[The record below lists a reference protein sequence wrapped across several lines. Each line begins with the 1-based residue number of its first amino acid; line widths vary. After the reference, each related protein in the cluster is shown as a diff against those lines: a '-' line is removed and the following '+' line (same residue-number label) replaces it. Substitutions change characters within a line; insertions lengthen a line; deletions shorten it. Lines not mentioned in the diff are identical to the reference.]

1 MRKLRIIIAEDEPI
15 ILEMYK
21 NIVGKREDYE
31 IIGTATNGKE
41 EEELINT
48 TKPDVVITD
57 NQMPIQNGIDVI
69 EKVYNSDL
77 VYKPKFILITGDYRD
92 RNFLD
97 KCERLQVERV
107 MGKPVNYDSLDFL
120 LTDLK
125 VIIEDETPSFVGR
138 NSEGWREM
146 YMNKEIVDL
155 KKYFTNEEF
164 DLFRKLGIEIK
175 DKIYTEYE
183 IELINNSLYDYYY
196 SEDMS
201 EDEKSQVKSLEE
213 TGVTREQYNNLLN
226 KIEQINEEYEF

>member
-41 EEELINT
+41 EEELIYT
-48 TKPDVVITD
+48 IKPDVVITD

-92 RNFLD
+92 RSFLD
-97 KCERLQVERV
+97 KCEKLQVERV

-125 VIIEDETPSFVGR
+125 VIIEDETPNFVGK

-201 EDEKSQVKSLEE
+201 EDEKNQVKSLEE

>member
-41 EEELINT
+41 EEELIYT
-48 TKPDVVITD
+48 IKPDVVITD

-92 RNFLD
+92 RSFLD
-97 KCERLQVERV
+97 KCEKLQVERV

-125 VIIEDETPSFVGR
+125 VIIEDETPSFVGK

-155 KKYFTNEEF
+155 KKYFNNEEF

-183 IELINNSLYDYYY
+183 IELINNSLYEYYY

-201 EDEKSQVKSLEE
+201 EDEKNQVKSLEE

>member
-48 TKPDVVITD
+48 TKPDIVITD

-92 RNFLD
+92 RSFLD
-97 KCERLQVERV
+97 KCEKLQVERV

-125 VIIEDETPSFVGR
+125 VIIEDETPSFVGK

-201 EDEKSQVKSLEE
+201 EDEKNQVKSLEE

>member
-41 EEELINT
+41 EEELIYT

-97 KCERLQVERV
+97 KCEKLQVERV

-125 VIIEDETPSFVGR
+125 VIIEDETPSFVGK

>member
-41 EEELINT
+41 EEDLINA

-92 RNFLD
+92 RSFLD
-97 KCERLQVERV
+97 KCEKLQVERV
-107 MGKPVNYDSLDFL
+107 MGKPVNYDSLDFI

-125 VIIEDETPSFVGR
+125 VIIEDETPSFVGK

-183 IELINNSLYDYYY
+183 IELINNSLYEYYY

-201 EDEKSQVKSLEE
+201 EDEKNQVKSLEE

>member
-41 EEELINT
+41 EEELIYT
-48 TKPDVVITD
+48 IKPDVVITD

-92 RNFLD
+92 RSFLD
-97 KCERLQVERV
+97 KCEKLQVERV

-125 VIIEDETPSFVGR
+125 VIIEDETPSFVGK

-155 KKYFTNEEF
+155 KKYFNNEEF

-175 DKIYTEYE
+175 DTIYTEYE

>member
-41 EEELINT
+41 EEDLINA

-92 RNFLD
+92 RSFLD
-97 KCERLQVERV
+97 KCEKLQVERV

-125 VIIEDETPSFVGR
+125 VIIEDETPSFVGK

-183 IELINNSLYDYYY
+183 IELINNSLYEYYY

-201 EDEKSQVKSLEE
+201 EDEKNQVKSLEE

>member
-41 EEELINT
+41 EEELINA

-107 MGKPVNYDSLDFL
+107 MGKPVNYNSLDFL

-125 VIIEDETPSFVGR
+125 VIIEDETPSFVGK

-183 IELINNSLYDYYY
+183 IELINNSLYEYYY

-201 EDEKSQVKSLEE
+201 EDEKNQVKSLEE

>member
-41 EEELINT
+41 EEELIYT

-77 VYKPKFILITGDYRD
+77 AYKPKFILITGDYRD

-97 KCERLQVERV
+97 KCEKLQVERV

-125 VIIEDETPSFVGR
+125 VIIEDETPNFVGKK
-138 NSEGWREM
+138 SEGWREM

-201 EDEKSQVKSLEE
+201 EDEKNQVKSLEE

>member
-15 ILEMYK
+15 ILKMYK

-107 MGKPVNYDSLDFL
+107 MGKPVNYNSLDFL

-125 VIIEDETPSFVGR
+125 VIIEDETPSFVGK

-201 EDEKSQVKSLEE
+201 EDEKNQVKSLEE

>member
-92 RNFLD
+92 RSFLD
-97 KCERLQVERV
+97 KCEKLQVERV
-107 MGKPVNYDSLDFL
+107 MGKPVNYDSLDFI

-125 VIIEDETPSFVGR
+125 VIIEDETPSFVGK

-155 KKYFTNEEF
+155 KKYFNNEEF

-183 IELINNSLYDYYY
+183 IELINNSLYEYYY

-201 EDEKSQVKSLEE
+201 EDEKNQVKSLEE

>member
-125 VIIEDETPSFVGR
+125 VIIEDETPSFVGK

-201 EDEKSQVKSLEE
+201 EDEKNQVKSLEE

>member
-92 RNFLD
+92 RDFLD

-125 VIIEDETPSFVGR
+125 VIIEDETPSFVGK

-183 IELINNSLYDYYY
+183 IELINNSLYEYYY

-201 EDEKSQVKSLEE
+201 EDEKNQVKSLEE

>member
-41 EEELINT
+41 EEELIYT
-48 TKPDVVITD
+48 IKPDVVITD

-92 RNFLD
+92 RSFLD
-97 KCERLQVERV
+97 KCEKLQVERV

-125 VIIEDETPSFVGR
+125 VIIEDETPNFVGK

-155 KKYFTNEEF
+155 KKYFNNEEF

-183 IELINNSLYDYYY
+183 IELINNSLYEYYY

-201 EDEKSQVKSLEE
+201 EDEKNQVKSLEE

>member
-41 EEELINT
+41 EEELIYT

-92 RNFLD
+92 RSFLD
-97 KCERLQVERV
+97 KCEKLQVERV

-125 VIIEDETPSFVGR
+125 VIIEDETPSFVGK
-138 NSEGWREM
+138 NSEGWRDM

-155 KKYFTNEEF
+155 KKYFSNEEF

-201 EDEKSQVKSLEE
+201 EDEKKQVKSLEE

>member
-92 RNFLD
+92 RSFLD
-97 KCERLQVERV
+97 KCEKLQVERV

-125 VIIEDETPSFVGR
+125 VIIEDETPSFVGK

-183 IELINNSLYDYYY
+183 IELINNSLYEYYY

-201 EDEKSQVKSLEE
+201 EDEKNQVKSLEE

>member
-21 NIVGKREDYE
+21 NIVDKREDYE

-41 EEELINT
+41 EEELIYT

-97 KCERLQVERV
+97 KCEKLQVERV

-125 VIIEDETPSFVGR
+125 VIIEDETPNFVGK

-183 IELINNSLYDYYY
+183 IELINNSLYEYYY

-201 EDEKSQVKSLEE
+201 EDEKNQVKSLEE

>member
-41 EEELINT
+41 EEELIYT

-97 KCERLQVERV
+97 KCEKLQVERV

-125 VIIEDETPSFVGR
+125 VIIEDETPNFVGK

-183 IELINNSLYDYYY
+183 IELINNSLYEYYY

-201 EDEKSQVKSLEE
+201 EDEKNQVKSLEE

>member
-21 NIVGKREDYE
+21 NIVDKREDYE

-41 EEELINT
+41 EEELIYT

-97 KCERLQVERV
+97 KCEKLQVERV

-125 VIIEDETPSFVGR
+125 VIIEDETPNFVGK

-201 EDEKSQVKSLEE
+201 EDEKKQVKSLEE

>member
-125 VIIEDETPSFVGR
+125 VIIEDETPNFVGK

-146 YMNKEIVDL
+146 YMNKEIVNL
-155 KKYFTNEEF
+155 KKYFNNEEF

>member
-97 KCERLQVERV
+97 KCEKLQVERV

-125 VIIEDETPSFVGR
+125 VIIEDETPSFVGK

>member
-15 ILEMYK
+15 ILKMYK

-41 EEELINT
+41 EEELIYT

-97 KCERLQVERV
+97 KCEKLQVERV

-125 VIIEDETPSFVGR
+125 VIIEDETPNFVGK

-201 EDEKSQVKSLEE
+201 EDEKKQVKSLEE

>member
-48 TKPDVVITD
+48 TKPDIVITD

-92 RNFLD
+92 RSFLD
-97 KCERLQVERV
+97 KCEKLQVERV

-125 VIIEDETPSFVGR
+125 VIIEDETPSFVGK

-201 EDEKSQVKSLEE
+201 EDEKNQVKSLEE
-213 TGVTREQYNNLLN
+213 TGVTREEYNNLLN

>member
-41 EEELINT
+41 EEDLINA

-92 RNFLD
+92 RSFLD
-97 KCERLQVERV
+97 KCEKLQVERV

-125 VIIEDETPSFVGR
+125 VIIEDETPSFVGK
-138 NSEGWREM
+138 NSGGWREM

-155 KKYFTNEEF
+155 KKY
-164 DLFRKLGIEIK
+164 
-175 DKIYTEYE
+175 
-183 IELINNSLYDYYY
+183 YY

-201 EDEKSQVKSLEE
+201 EDEKNQVKSLEE

>member
-41 EEELINT
+41 EEELIYT
-48 TKPDVVITD
+48 IKPDVVITD

-92 RNFLD
+92 RSFLD
-97 KCERLQVERV
+97 KCEKLQVERV

-125 VIIEDETPSFVGR
+125 VIIEDETPSFVGK

-201 EDEKSQVKSLEE
+201 EDEKNQVKSLEE
-213 TGVTREQYNNLLN
+213 TGVTREEYNNLLN

>member
-125 VIIEDETPSFVGR
+125 VIIEDETPSFVGK

-175 DKIYTEYE
+175 NKIYTEYE

-201 EDEKSQVKSLEE
+201 EDEKNQVKSLEE

>member
-92 RNFLD
+92 RSFLD
-97 KCERLQVERV
+97 KCEKLQVERV

-125 VIIEDETPSFVGR
+125 VIIEDETPSFVGK
-138 NSEGWREM
+138 NSDGWREM

-201 EDEKSQVKSLEE
+201 ENEKNQVKSLEE

>member
-57 NQMPIQNGIDVI
+57 NQMPMQNGIDVI
-69 EKVYNSDL
+69 EKIYNSDL
-77 VYKPKFILITGDYRD
+77 AYKPKFILITGDYRD
-92 RNFLD
+92 RSFLD
-97 KCERLQVERV
+97 KCEKLQVERV
-107 MGKPVNYDSLDFL
+107 MGKPVNYDSLDFI

-125 VIIEDETPSFVGR
+125 VIIEDETPSFVGK

-155 KKYFTNEEF
+155 KKYFNNEEF

-183 IELINNSLYDYYY
+183 IELINNSLYEYYY

-201 EDEKSQVKSLEE
+201 EDEKNQVKSLEE

>member
-41 EEELINT
+41 EEELINA

-125 VIIEDETPSFVGR
+125 VIIEDETPSFVGK

-201 EDEKSQVKSLEE
+201 EDEKNQVKSLEE

>member
-41 EEELINT
+41 EEELIYT
-48 TKPDVVITD
+48 AKPDVVITD

-97 KCERLQVERV
+97 KCEKLQVERV

-125 VIIEDETPSFVGR
+125 VIIEDETPSFVGK

-155 KKYFTNEEF
+155 KKYFNNEEF

-183 IELINNSLYDYYY
+183 IELINNSLYEYYY

-201 EDEKSQVKSLEE
+201 EDEKNQVKSLEE

>member
-41 EEELINT
+41 EEELIYT

-92 RNFLD
+92 RSFLD
-97 KCERLQVERV
+97 KCEKLQVERV

-125 VIIEDETPSFVGR
+125 VIIEDETPNFVGK

-146 YMNKEIVDL
+146 YINKEIVDL

-175 DKIYTEYE
+175 DKLYTEYE

-201 EDEKSQVKSLEE
+201 EDEKNQVKSLEE

>member
-92 RNFLD
+92 RSFLD

-125 VIIEDETPSFVGR
+125 VIIEDETPSFVGK

>member
-41 EEELINT
+41 EEELINA

-69 EKVYNSDL
+69 EKIYNSDL

-92 RNFLD
+92 RSFLD
-97 KCERLQVERV
+97 KCEKLQVERV
-107 MGKPVNYDSLDFL
+107 MGKPVNYDSLDFI

-125 VIIEDETPSFVGR
+125 VIIEDETPSFVGK

-155 KKYFTNEEF
+155 KKYFNNEEF

-201 EDEKSQVKSLEE
+201 EDEKNQVKSLEE

>member
-41 EEELINT
+41 EEELIYT
-48 TKPDVVITD
+48 IKPDVVITD

-125 VIIEDETPSFVGR
+125 VIIEDETPSFVGK

>member
-41 EEELINT
+41 EEELIYT

-92 RNFLD
+92 RSFLD
-97 KCERLQVERV
+97 KCEKLQVERV

-125 VIIEDETPSFVGR
+125 VIIEDETPSFVGK
-138 NSEGWREM
+138 NSEGWRDM

-201 EDEKSQVKSLEE
+201 EDEKNQVKSLEE

>member
-41 EEELINT
+41 EEELIYT

-69 EKVYNSDL
+69 EKIYNSDL

-92 RNFLD
+92 RSFLD
-97 KCERLQVERV
+97 KCEKLQVERV

-125 VIIEDETPSFVGR
+125 VIIEDETPSFVGK

>member
-41 EEELINT
+41 EEELIYT

-92 RNFLD
+92 RSFLD
-97 KCERLQVERV
+97 KCEKLQVERV
-107 MGKPVNYDSLDFL
+107 MGKPVNYDSLNFL

-125 VIIEDETPSFVGR
+125 VIIEDETPSFVGK

-164 DLFRKLGIEIK
+164 DLFRKLGIEIN

-183 IELINNSLYDYYY
+183 IELINNSLYEYYY

-201 EDEKSQVKSLEE
+201 EDEKNQVKSLEE